1 MTQTSTEQLLKE
13 WQQLL
18 NDTPESITHCAQQLA
33 QQHAETLAKSFYQ
46 HMLADLAAAQF
57 LSHEQVH
64 ERLSGSMQ
72 RWIIALFSL
81 TRDDDTRPVIAH
93 QKHIGDVHAR
103 IDIPVHLVLRG
114 ARVLKD
120 TVAQL
125 LEVNAQYQDCLVF
138 ISTLIDMA
146 MEVMSQAYA
155 VSHDH
160 NARAEESYRLFSIA
174 QNSAHEKDRQ
184 RAALLDW
191 ENQCMFDIAMG
202 LQFSQL
208 NSLSASEFG
217 LWFRHKGAH
226 AFEGSHE
233 TTLIGETIDK
243 IDTVVLP
250 MLKLAQAD
258 PQQHQ
263 QLLRNLH
270 EQVQSIAYLLDTLF
284 DQVSELES
292 GRDVLT
298 HLLNR
303 KFLPVVL
310 GKEISYARQHQRK
323 FCLLMIDA
331 DYFKVVND
339 THGHESGDV
348 VLQQL
353 AGLLSNSCRSGDYVF
368 RLGGEEFL
376 MLLVDVDS
384 EQACKVAEKIR
395 ATIAKEEFRL
405 PRGNTAQMTVSIGVT
420 EYNGH
425 PDPQRL
431 LNKADEALY
440 KAKGLGRN
448 RVITAD

>member
-1 MTQTSTEQLLKE
+1 M
-13 WQQLL
+13 
-18 NDTPESITHCAQQLA
+18 
-33 QQHAETLAKSFYQ
+33 
-46 HMLADLAAAQF
+46 
-57 LSHEQVH
+57 
-64 ERLSGSMQ
+64 
-72 RWIIALFSL
+72 
-81 TRDDDTRPVIAH
+81 
-93 QKHIGDVHAR
+93 
-103 IDIPVHLVLRG
+103 
-114 ARVLKD
+114 
-120 TVAQL
+120 
-125 LEVNAQYQDCLVF
+125 
-138 ISTLIDMA
+138 
-146 MEVMSQAYA
+146 
-155 VSHDH
+155 
-160 NARAEESYRLFSIA
+160 
-174 QNSAHEKDRQ
+174 
-184 RAALLDW
+184 
-191 ENQCMFDIAMG
+191 
-202 LQFSQL
+202 
-208 NSLSASEFG
+208 
-217 LWFRHKGAH
+217 
-226 AFEGSHE
+226 
-233 TTLIGETIDK
+233 
-243 IDTVVLP
+243 
-250 MLKLAQAD
+250 
-258 PQQHQ
+258 
-263 QLLRNLH
+263 
-270 EQVQSIAYLLDTLF
+270 
-284 DQVSELES
+284 
-292 GRDVLT
+292 LT

-425 PDPQRL
+425 PDPQQL